1 MVLLFIFLHSMESVF
16 SSPCTLH
23 AAPDGRYHFLQNR
36 EERTVSAYIY
46 WKQASTLV
54 NTIQGLL
61 DYGVCETWAT
71 GCLNGVCQGVPAC
84 DIRQKDGKWAIFR
97 EGHQFSPYI
106 SDKEGGQEYL
116 AEIFS
121 NYKAAHICYETSTM
135 PVPVFMTLPRAAG
148 TSVPT
153 PTLIAT
159 PTATP
164 ISESELVIENIEVPT
179 AGPSPSS
186 SPASVSAFLP
196 TDDAAVVATPP
207 ALVAPTTAADMPVID
222 LMSAPTPSQLP
233 PAEAA
238 TSSEGEDAMD
248 ADAIPV
254 EAFDEK
260 APTVPQDA
268 PPASSK

>member
-1 MVLLFIFLHSMESVF
+1 MESVF

-54 NTIQGLL
+54 NTIQGLV
-61 DYGVCETWAT
+61 DYDVCETWAT
-71 GCLNGVCQGVPAC
+71 PCLNGVCQGVPAC
-84 DIRQKDGKWAIFR
+84 DIRQKDGTWAIFR

-121 NYKAAHICYETSTM
+121 SYKAAHICYETSTLPAPVQVALST
-135 PVPVFMTLPRAAG
+135 PVPSTAV
-148 TSVPT
+148 T
-153 PTLIAT
+153 PTSAPIAS
-159 PTATP
+159 PT
-164 ISESELVIENIEVPT
+164 SEPELVIENVEVPT
-179 AGPSPSS
+179 PVS
-186 SPASVSAFLP
+186 SPVSAFLP
-196 TDDAAVVATPP
+196 ADEPVSISTSP
-207 ALVAPTTAADMPVID
+207 AAPTTAADMPVID
-222 LMSAPTPSQLP
+222 LMSAPTPLQLP
-233 PAEAA
+233 STEA
-238 TSSEGEDAMD
+238 TSSEGEDSME

-260 APTVPQDA
+260 APAPKDS